1 MLINILII
9 IIIALIFYNIFFK
22 TIEGLVNNSNIFDQV
37 LNNANGVQE
46 KLLGPTYPYYK
57 NIKTPRDIGMS
68 DKGTMNALTADING
82 LINYT
87 TLLVQG
93 KSKASTTGGPLGNK
107 FFLNTGAK
115 CNDVVTKKQVDRYIY
130 VNNVPEGNIPFI
142 SQGLGVNFSEFKGLI
157 PGAVGNLN
165 VLNPYNLLQSFLSG
179 SVPDCQ
185 KLTMQT
191 IDVNNNKSSETHY
204 VTLVDIKNMDP
215 CSFPNKINPITKA
228 KCRETF
234 ENNNNNNN
242 NNESIFEEDLKLPQ
256 DLLTQIYFLSL
267 SAAVIYI
274 FYKLMV
280 KSNM

>member
-9 IIIALIFYNIFFK
+9 IIIALIIYNVFFK
-22 TIEGLVNNSNIFDQV
+22 TIEGLDNNSNIFDQV

-57 NIKTPRDIGMS
+57 NIKTPREIGMS
-68 DKGTMNALTADING
+68 DEGTMNALTSDING

-87 TLLVQG
+87 TVLVQG
-93 KSKASTTGGPLGNK
+93 NSRASATGGPLGNK

-115 CNDVVTKKQVDRYIY
+115 CNDVATKKQVDRYIY

-157 PGAVGNLN
+157 PGAIGNLN

-185 KLTMQT
+185 NLTMQT

-215 CSFPNKINPITKA
+215 CSFPNKINPITNA
-228 KCRETF
+228 RCRETF
-234 ENNNNNNN
+234 ENN
-242 NNESIFEEDLKLPQ
+242 SVTIKEELKLPQ
-256 DLLTQIYFLSL
+256 DLLTQIYYVSL
-267 SAAVIYI
+267 SGVVIYV
-274 FYKLMV
+274 FYKLME
-280 KSNM
+280 KSYK